1 MRAVQ
6 PLLSLLAFTWALW
19 ASKVCTVVV
28 SPFSAAYIKAVRP
41 FASRACTSAPLASR
55 ARVVGV
61 SPLLTALIK
70 GGGSLLERLTILQP
84 SRRRKRLRS
93 TPTSRKGQ
101 VLSGDKRRNACVVI
115 TGSTFHQIAG
125 SIPISH
131 TVVPCRV
138 FLRPGRLMLLQYSAA
153 RLDIPSLRLACDI
166 VPQWCSRLGKIT
178 ALTIAFI
185 VPTEIRKQ
193 LQ

>member
-41 FASRACTSAPLASR
+41 FASRACTSVPLASR

-70 GGGSLLERLTILQP
+70 GGGSLLECLTILQP
-84 SRRRKRLRS
+84 PKMSKKPKS
-93 TPTSRKGQ
+93 MPTSRKGH
-101 VLSGDKRRNACVVI
+101 VLSGDKRKNACVVI
-115 TGSTFHQIAG
+115 QVLPFTKYPG
-125 SIPISH
+125 PPVPVSH
-131 TVVPCRV
+131 TAVPCMA
-138 FLRPGRLMLLQYSAA
+138 LLGAGRLILLQYNAA
-153 RLDIPSLRLACDI
+153 HSDIPSLRMGLLL
-166 VPQWCSRLGKIT
+166 SSNHLKTSLLEG
-178 ALTIAFI
+178 
-185 VPTEIRKQ
+185 
-193 LQ
+193 